1 MAKKSKKSGIAT
13 RVNILKEWIAFM
25 KIKPTIKKKI
35 DMGSPGF
42 DR

>member
-1 MAKKSKKSGIAT
+1 MARKNKKSGGAT
-13 RVNILKEWIAFM
+13 RVKVLKEWIAFM